1 MRSLAEPRAIL
12 KALRIEPGAQHT
24 SQALANT
31 QAQRWQRDTS
41 LAQRRSWLALRR
53 WAPRPGT
60 TLVLRLARRRS
71 ALAPRLSL
79 LALQSAGTSGQR
91 LLERERTQLARRLQL
106 EPSTL

>member
-1 MRSLAEPRAIL
+1 MQLEQRSWQERHSQAAMAATL
-12 KALRIEPGAQHT
+12 KALGIEPGAQHT

-53 WAPRPGT
+53 WAPQLGT
-60 TLVLRLARRRS
+60 TLVLGPARRRS

-79 LALQSAGTSGQR
+79 LALQSVGGQQCR
-91 LLERERTQLARRLQL
+91 HYSECL
-106 EPSTL
+106 